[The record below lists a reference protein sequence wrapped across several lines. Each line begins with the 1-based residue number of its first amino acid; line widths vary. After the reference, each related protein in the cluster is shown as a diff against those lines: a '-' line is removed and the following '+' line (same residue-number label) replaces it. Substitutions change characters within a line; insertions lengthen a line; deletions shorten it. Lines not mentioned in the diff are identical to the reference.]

1 MAMAQLHYR
10 QTQVTIEHRERETAM
25 FYAFFSLFLQCTF
38 FDVINLFCQNF
49 RK

>member
-25 FYAFFSLFLQCTF
+25 FYAFFSLFFAVYF
-38 FDVINLFCQNF
+38 FRRYQLILSELS
-49 RK
+49 